1 MSDSKNCQSG
11 STPLTIKCVAAVIGL
26 FGVTAAF
33 ALTGPSMLA
42 SQVAPAGTCTINSAS
57 SLSFDSQGVGGENVD
72 QTIPIQVTC
81 TRTTPYNIALDAGTG
96 SDATVA
102 TRKMTS
108 GAATVIYSLY
118 SDSAHS
124 TVWGNTVGTDTVA
137 ATASG
142 LRQNHT
148 VYGRVPAQGSP
159 PAGTYAD
166 MITVTVTY

>member
-1 MSDSKNCQSG
+1 MSKSKNCQNG
-11 STPLTIKCVAAVIGL
+11 STHLTIKCVAAVIGL
-26 FGVTAAF
+26 LGVTAAF
-33 ALTGPSMLA
+33 ALTGPSTLT
-42 SQVAPAGTCTINSAS
+42 SQATPAATCTINSAATLNFGS
-57 SLSFDSQGVGGENVD
+57 PGLLGANVD
-72 QTIPIQVTC
+72 QTLPIQVTC
-81 TRTTPYNIALDAGTG
+81 TKTTPYNIGLDAGTG
-96 SDATVA
+96 SGATVA
-102 TRKMTS
+102 TRKMT